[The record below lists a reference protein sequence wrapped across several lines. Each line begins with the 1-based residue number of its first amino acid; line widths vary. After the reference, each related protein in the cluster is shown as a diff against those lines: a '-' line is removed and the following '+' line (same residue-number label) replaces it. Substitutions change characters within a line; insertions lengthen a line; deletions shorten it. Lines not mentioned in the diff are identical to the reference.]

1 MSPARMSKV
10 ENSIRLVL
18 EFNEAFNHHDVAG
31 MMHLISPDCIL
42 ESPSP
47 SPNGTTFSGQE
58 VILEYWQGY
67 FREYRDVTCKIEDI
81 FSQGFHCVM
90 RWRRTWVDA
99 AGETRNVRGVD
110 VFKIKEDL
118 ICEHFSYLKG

>member
-1 MSPARMSKV
+1 MSPARMSKF

-18 EFNEAFNHHDVAG
+18 EYNEAFNHHDVTG
-31 MMHLISPDCIL
+31 MMRLISPDGIF

-47 SPNGTTFSGQE
+47 SPNGTAFAGRE
-58 VILEYWQGY
+58 VILTFWDDY
-67 FREYRDVTCKIEDI
+67 FRECRDVTCKIEDI

-90 RWRRTWVDA
+90 RWRRTWVNP
-99 AGETRNVRGVD
+99 AGETRTMRGVD

-118 ICEHFSYLKG
+118 ICENYSYVKG